1 MGKRLLIT
9 GGCGFIGTNLA
20 DHFASRGSDVT
31 VLDNLS
37 RRGSIKNMEYLQQ
50 KHSNISFVHADI
62 RTDLKTLSKEIAST
76 DAILHFAS
84 QVAVTTSW
92 ENPREDFDINATGT
106 LNILEAIRSQ
116 NVNPAL
122 LYASTNKV
130 YGGMEDI
137 SVSLANNRYI
147 YNDLPEGIP
156 ETRLLDFHSPY
167 GCSKGTADQYI
178 RDYARMYGLRTVVMR
193 QSCIYGPRQY
203 GITDQGWVAWFM
215 VAACSGQPLRVYG
228 DGKQTR
234 DILYISD
241 LAHAYETALNQIDTV
256 SGQIFNI
263 GGGAKNTLSVLELL
277 QFLSTKLGHSVDYTF
292 APWRP
297 GDQPCYISDISKAK
311 SILGWEPEIETERG
325 LELLFNWITSH
336 IDEFRTIGII
346 PK

>member
-1 MGKRLLIT
+1 MPQRLLIT

-20 DHFASRGSDVT
+20 DHFASHGHVVT

-37 RRGSIKNMEYLQQ
+37 RRGAVENMRYLQE
-50 KHSNISFVHADI
+50 KHHDILFVHADI
-62 RTDLKTLSKEIAST
+62 RTDLKVLAKEITTT
-76 DAILHFAS
+76 DTILHFAS

-92 ENPREDFDINATGT
+92 ENPREDFEINATGT

-116 NVNPAL
+116 DNNPVL

-137 SVSLANNRYI
+137 SVKLNGDRYI
-147 YNDLPEGIP
+147 YEHLPKGIP

-215 VAACSGQPLRVYG
+215 VAACSGQPITVYG

-234 DILYISD
+234 DLLYITD
-241 LAHAYETALNQIDTV
+241 LARAYETALEQIDTV
-256 SGQIFNI
+256 SGQIFNV
-263 GGGAKNTLSVLELL
+263 GGGAQNTLSVLELL
-277 QFLSTKLGHSVDYTF
+277 QYLEAKLGRPIDYKF
-292 APWRP
+292 ADWRP
-297 GDQPCYISDISKAK
+297 GDQPCYVSDITKAK
-311 SILGWEPEIETERG
+311 NILIKATVQKEKIPEMAI
-325 LELLFNWITSH
+325 
-336 IDEFRTIGII
+336 
-346 PK
+346 